1 MMRDA
6 FRKFC
11 TRTEGAVTVDWVALT
26 AATLLLA
33 LGLTSLFLTDLGDR
47 IDVMESDMAE
57 QRTNGLG
64 S

>member
-1 MMRDA
+1 MCED
-6 FRKFC
+6 
-11 TRTEGAVTVDWVALT
+11 GAVTVDWVVLT
-26 AATLLLA
+26 GATLLLA

-47 IDVMESDMAE
+47 IDAMESDMVE

>member
-1 MMRDA
+1 LCED
-6 FRKFC
+6 
-11 TRTEGAVTVDWVALT
+11 GAATVDWVVLT
-26 AATLLLA
+26 GATLLLA

>member
-1 MMRDA
+1 MKPTLGKLLSRED
-6 FRKFC
+6 
-11 TRTEGAVTVDWVALT
+11 GAVTVDWVVLT
-26 AATLLLA
+26 GATLLLA

-47 IDVMESDMAE
+47 IDVMESDMVE

>member
-1 MMRDA
+1 MKALLRRFCMRN
-6 FRKFC
+6 
-11 TRTEGAVTVDWVALT
+11 EGAVTVDWVVLT